1 MTMATEESDS
11 NGEVLSPIS
20 NNNLSSP
27 VASNN
32 KVGLRKQW
40 TDWLLD
46 ISGSITQSKELKI
59 VITQFIIFVFFAS
72 IDYATIWILKLY
84 FSEDIKKSVFVADI
98 FDWILSPGSLIAI
111 TTRYISSIIVEIKK
125 TQDRTV
131 EQLKEK
137 EE

>member
-1 MTMATEESDS
+1 MATEESDS

-125 TQDRTV
+125 TKDRTV